1 MAVIVPLFF
10 YASLFLPYLC
20 AMSKKMTRQ
29 LLRWFATHH
38 RPMPWKG
45 EKDPYLIWLSEII
58 LQQTRVAQGLPYFE
72 RFKKAYPTINDLAA
86 APEDEVFKLWEGLGY
101 YSRARNLHATA
112 KHISN
117 DMDGKFPD
125 THEEILKLKGVGP
138 YTAAA
143 IASFAY
149 ELPYA
154 VLDGNVFR
162 VLARYFGI
170 QTPIDSTAGK
180 KAFAKLAQQLLDKK
194 RPADYNQA
202 IMDFGATLCVP
213 KNPDCEK
220 CPFQEDCVA
229 YRDELIGQLPVK
241 EKKLKK
247 RTRYFQ
253 YLIFNLND
261 QIWIRK
267 RTGKD
272 IWQGLYD
279 FPLIETTELINKGKL
294 LKHKTFLDW
303 TKKNEVTIERVSR
316 PFSQQL
322 THQKIHSV
330 FFELQLAHMPEDF
343 LADWQIIT
351 RSNLTDYAFPR
362 IIDLYLQDNSLYL
375 NF

>member
-170 QTPIDSTAGK
+170 QTPIDSTAGR